1 VAEQPDYSGSA
12 MLALYPPPE
21 LAARLAVPDGLDPD
35 DMHVTVAYVGDAADV
50 DPDALKAAA
59 AALSARQPIRGVI
72 AGHARFTGG
81 DQDVIVALA
90 DSPGL
95 ESLRADA
102 LRVLASS
109 DIAVPS
115 EHGYTPHCTLRYLG
129 QDDDDPVGRL
139 PAEPVTFAA
148 ISAVHG
154 GVRTDFPLALPDPA
168 EAFAA
173 GWAASGAALGE
184 RFDAGM
190 RAAILAAGDCP
201 GGHVTEAT
209 LKLGAL
215 TGTWAT
221 VYDRQDA
228 LYAARAADLTRIW
241 RDLTAGL
248 AVARMVD
255 AFRRPALMQQDG
267 PAPGSDHE
275 DPQARQHRKRELR
288 ALALTAATGMLAGL
302 PADDGYAGFLAVV
315 AAAVTAAAGEGFA
328 AALAVAAA
336 DAGHAGFDWDAAQ
349 KDGEHAPDSTE
360 TALVAGVLV
369 SAMASRLA
377 GVLTALAVA
386 GATAEAMTEAVVT
399 ALHDAAALGLSL
411 THAMA
416 SAITTAVQALYA
428 AHCVAKLDFVTVG
441 DDWVCA
447 VCDACEAANPHDA
460 DRFPPCPAHVG
471 CRCWPAPAPGHALPS
486 SAYAPYLT
494 AAREAQ

>member
-35 DMHVTVAYVGDAADV
+35 DMHVTVAYAGDAADV

-129 QDDDDPVGRL
+129 HDDDDPVGRL

-154 GVRTDFPLALPDPA
+154 DVRTDYPLALPDPA

-228 LYAARAADLTRIW
+228 LYAARVADLTRIW
-241 RDLTAGL
+241 RELTAGL

-255 AFRRPALMQQDG
+255 AFRRRALMHQDG

-275 DPQARQHRKRELR
+275 SPEARKHRKKELFAA
-288 ALALTAATGMLAGL
+288 ALAAVTGMLAGL
-302 PADDGYAGFLAVV
+302 PAADGYADFLAVITT
-315 AAAVTAAAGEGFA
+315 ALTAASGEGFA
-328 AALAVAAA
+328 AALAVAAS
-336 DAGHAGFDWDAAQ
+336 DAGHAGFGWDAAQ
-349 KDGEHAPDSTE
+349 EDGQNAPGSTE

-369 SAMASRLA
+369 SAAASKLAALLAAMAA
-377 GVLTALAVA
+377 A
-386 GATAEAMTEAVVT
+386 GATAAEMTAAVT
-399 ALHDAAALGLSL
+399 DALHEAGAIGLGL

-416 SAITTAVQALYA
+416 SAISTAWLAVYDASNVERVL
-428 AHCVAKLDFVTVG
+428 FVTAG
-441 DDWVCA
+441 DDRVCA
-447 VCDACEAANPHDA
+447 ACDELEARNPYTPKT
-460 DRFPPCPAHVG
+460 FPMPPIHFR
-471 CRCWPAPAPGHALPS
+471 CRCAPHTEGAHAVDFD
-486 SAYAPYLT
+486 AYAQFLT
-494 AAREAQ
+494 DRRAA